1 MGGSKEPIWVD
12 PSNPRTR
19 TSAPSTLTTSEAQAP
34 WGHRHL
40 LRHNHTSEKDHML
53 IQMFDKFKPQF
64 LAKTKIHQNYTCCA
78 ACTVFIQNLLDKLAE
93 LWCVFDIIW
102 LLVKVPVGAIS
113 TDLLLRCHLNHPS
126 QNQCHQSH
134 SDCRDVPDMLD
145 ESMEGFAKTC
155 GFLFVKSYNVIH
167 IHEAKNVFCASHMH
181 RNACIWSIIVTYII
195 SGERHRWN

>member
-1 MGGSKEPIWVD
+1 MSRYQGTMGRSIEPHQ
-12 PSNPRTR
+12 SHRTHRTR

-34 WGHRHL
+34 WGHRYP
-40 LRHNHTSEKDHML
+40 LRTITQAKRTHML

-64 LAKTKIHQNYTCCA
+64 LAKPKIHQNYTCRA
-78 ACTVFIQNLLDKLAE
+78 ACTVLYTKFIGQVS
-93 LWCVFDIIW
+93 WIVMCVWYHLITCESA
-102 LLVKVPVGAIS
+102 KQGAIS
-113 TDLLLRCHLNHPS
+113 TDLLLRCHPNHPIVT
-126 QNQCHQSH
+126 
-134 SDCRDVPDMLD
+134 RIVVMYP
-145 ESMEGFAKTC
+145 TC